1 MTCQLQFADDTRQA
15 KEVARY
21 KPLKK
26 QSFDAG
32 QLYCAAQFLLDY
44 LCAAI

>member
-26 QSFDAG
+26 RIIRCRATILRRTISA
-32 QLYCAAQFLLDY
+32 
-44 LCAAI
+44 